1 MTGAALP
8 ALPARRAT
16 QVPAGP
22 GGDVPRRLSP
32 SRPASDVAF
41 RGALRVAGCLVLA
54 LMGLIGVFLALR
66 AGQAFSRYR
75 WAFFTTTT
83 WNEGGRLGIAAVLSG
98 TVVIAAV
105 AMVFAAPVAFGT
117 ALFVSEY
124 APARLQR
131 GLVSVV
137 DLMAAIPSVVYGLW
151 GALFLQG
158 HVAAL
163 ARFLSDHLG
172 WVPLFR
178 VHGVDHRAV
187 PYNLIR
193 YSSSSLLAGMV
204 VAMMVIPIASSIMR
218 EAFSHAPIGEREAA
232 YALGSTRWG
241 MVRSVVLPYGRGGM
255 IGGLMLGLGR
265 ALGETIAVVLVISPE
280 FVIKGRILELG
291 ANSVAALIASRY
303 GEASSIGLSALM
315 AAGLVLFVVTLGV
328 NLVAAWVVAHSRS
341 TVDTA

>member
-1 MTGAALP
+1 MSAAELLPGGAVEPVPDAPRALR
-8 ALPARRAT
+8 PAR
-16 QVPAGP
+16 PAG
-22 GGDVPRRLSP
+22 
-32 SRPASDVAF
+32 DVAF
-41 RGALRVAGCLVLA
+41 RAALHVAGGLVLA
-54 LMGLIGVFLALR
+54 IMVLIGVFLALR
-66 AGQAFSRYR
+66 ASEALHRYR
-75 WAFFTTTT
+75 WGFFTTST

-98 TVVIAAV
+98 TLVIAAV
-105 AMVFAAPVAFGT
+105 AMAFAGPIAFGT

-124 APARLQR
+124 APPRLQR

-172 WVPLFR
+172 WFPLFA

-218 EAFSHAPIGEREAA
+218 EAFTHAPTGEREAA

-241 MVRSVVLPYGRGGM
+241 MVRSVVLPYGRGAM

-315 AAGLVLFVVTLGV
+315 AAGLVLFTMTLAV
-328 NLVAAWVVAHSRS
+328 NLAAAWVVAHSRS
-341 TVDTA
+341 TTDTA